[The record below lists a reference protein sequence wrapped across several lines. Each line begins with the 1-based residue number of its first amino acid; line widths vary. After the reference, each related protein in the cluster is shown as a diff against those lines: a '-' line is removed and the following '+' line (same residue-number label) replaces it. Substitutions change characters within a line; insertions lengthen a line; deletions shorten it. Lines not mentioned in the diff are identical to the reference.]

1 MRESVIDSKI
11 IEKGVNKHVM
21 RYELTKYVDSLK
33 GGRIK
38 LVMVWQIDTG
48 LKVPRL
54 ISTYVKPKDKIK

>member
-11 IEKGVNKHVM
+11 IEKGVNKHVT

-38 LVMVWQIDTG
+38 LVMAWQIDTG
-48 LKVPRL
+48 
-54 ISTYVKPKDKIK
+54 